1 MGFYSEPCPSTFTG
15 QHRVKSGHV
24 DYQVL
29 SLKIWRSV
37 GAILYTSY
45 LQILGTLYKPS
56 SQSSKRVYPPPP
68 IHKTFVAGFYAGAI
82 QSVVAAPLD
91 ALSVRFKTSEV
102 LSGRYKSMWQYSH
115 GMLQVIGLRGM

>member
-1 MGFYSEPCPSTFTG
+1 M
-15 QHRVKSGHV
+15 
-24 DYQVL
+24 
-29 SLKIWRSV
+29 
-37 GAILYTSY
+37 YTSY
-45 LQILGTLYKPS
+45 LQILGTLYQPS

-102 LSGRYKSMWQYSH
+102 LNGRYKSMWQYSH
-115 GMLQVIGLRGM
+115 GMLQEIGLRGM